1 MLSVYAENN
10 LGCLSQTENF
20 TIDVLNILPIID
32 PLGPYCEYD
41 GCVNIN
47 TTPTGGILFG
57 NNVWGTQYCPDN
69 GFIGLDNV
77 TYSYTQSGCMFDTTI
92 NVQVYPRPTLISVID
107 GRPNVNYEFHELC
120 EGDSIVDLYEA
131 TSSFGGYNEWYVFGD
146 TLQGPTI
153 NITWDTE
160 GLFSFNVV
168 RWDNGCVS
176 LPETID
182 VNIELCPEELIYIP
196 NSFTPN
202 GDEYNQTFSPR
213 FTAGFDPYDFN
224 MKVFNRWGELIW
236 ESNDHKSPW
245 DGTYNG
251 KMCPDGS
258 YNWVLTFGHP
268 KTGLKKEIRGNL
280 TITR

>member
-1 MLSVYAENN
+1 
-10 LGCLSQTENF
+10 
-20 TIDVLNILPIID
+20 
-32 PLGPYCEYD
+32 
-41 GCVNIN
+41 
-47 TTPTGGILFG
+47 
-57 NNVWGTQYCPDN
+57 
-69 GFIGLDNV
+69 
-77 TYSYTQSGCMFDTTI
+77 MFDTTI

-131 TSSFGGYNEWYVFGD
+131 TSSCGGYNEWYVFGD